1 MARDPR
7 RTAGTAFAA
16 LAVAG
21 LGLVAGC
28 SSEPQDPA
36 EARKERVEARL
47 DATFSRQQARCIMG
61 ELDEQ
66 ALVALDA
73 TTDLPADDP
82 ALETYT
88 AAVTSCVTG
97 EG

>member
-1 MARDPR
+1 MAREPR
-7 RTAGTAFAA
+7 GGVLAA
-16 LAVAG
+16 LALAG
-21 LGLVAGC
+21 LVLVAGC

-36 EARKERVEARL
+36 EARRERVEARL

-61 ELDEQ
+61 ELDER
-66 ALVALDA
+66 ALIALDA
-73 TTDLPADDP
+73 TTDLPADGP

-88 AAVTSCVTG
+88 AAVTTCVTG